1 MSKYVFIVNPKS
13 GNGVGESYGKKLEA
27 MLPGMG
33 VSYEVVYTS
42 APKDATLIAS
52 RYTKE
57 DDCILV
63 AAGGDG
69 TMNEVL
75 NGIQEG
81 VTMAILPCGSGN
93 DFYRLIDSHA
103 TDFKG
108 MVEDTIYGNTE
119 LVDYGILNGY
129 KFLGSFS
136 IGMDANVVDR
146 KVKIQEKNK
155 KARKSAYLLAVA
167 QEVFARKGSNIVLE
181 TNGTTISKSVLFVS
195 ALNARYYGG
204 GFKAAP
210 NADIQDGKFDV
221 TLVDSVGLLK
231 IAELLPKYMKGTHLG
246 CKEVTTLLCD
256 HFVLT
261 CDHEIVAQCDGELFS
276 GSTFELTVM
285 HHGVSV
291 VIPRGSSYSTH

>member
-1 MSKYVFIVNPKS
+1 MSKYIFIVNPKS
-13 GNGVGESYGKKLEA
+13 GNGVGESYGKKLED
-27 MLPGMG
+27 MLPSMQ
-33 VSYEVVYTS
+33 VPYEVVYTN
-42 APKDATLIAS
+42 APKHATQIAS

-63 AAGGDG
+63 AVGGDG

-75 NGIQEG
+75 NGLQEG

-103 TDFKG
+103 TDFKR
-108 MVEDTIYGNTE
+108 MVEDTIYGKAV

-146 KVKIQEKNK
+146 KVKIQQKHKN
-155 KARKSAYLLAVA
+155 ARKSAYLLAVA
-167 QEVFARKGSNIVLE
+167 QEVFAKKESNITLE
-181 TNGTTISKSVLFVS
+181 TNETTIQKSVLFVS

-221 TLVDSVGLLK
+221 TLVDEIGLLK
-231 IAELLPKYMKGTHLG
+231 IAQLLPKYMKGTHLG
-246 CKEVTTLLCD
+246 YKEVTTLTSD
-256 HFVLT
+256 HFLLK

-291 VIPRGSSYSTH
+291 VIPRGSSYSCD